1 MLAVMLPGLDYGDT
15 IVHIMSVEQREYY
28 DVESFYATAEEVE
41 LPFTQEPSPEMQ
53 APKWTREQ
61 QAKA

>member
-1 MLAVMLPGLDYGDT
+1 MTGLDYGDT

-41 LPFTQEPSPEMQ
+41 LPFVQESLPAEMQ

-61 QAKA
+61 QTIA